1 MSTTEKTK
9 FDHQI
14 NPPTEPVDETDTT
27 LGEFNLSEVT
37 LPEGSAP
44 FEQRNFRFRRV
55 DVGPGGVVPWHCHAN
70 RPALLFIAQGE
81 IVEYNSRHEKP
92 LTRTAPKLVTEFGDF
107 SHWWKNHGDEHVIIY
122 AADLAE
128 SEGCPEGCC

>member
-55 DVGPGGVVPWHCHAN
+55 DVVGWRCSL
-70 RPALLFIAQGE
+70 ALPCQSPRFA
-81 IVEYNSRHEKP
+81 VY
-92 LTRTAPKLVTEFGDF
+92 RTGRDC
-107 SHWWKNHGDEHVIIY
+107 GI
-122 AADLAE
+122 
-128 SEGCPEGCC
+128 